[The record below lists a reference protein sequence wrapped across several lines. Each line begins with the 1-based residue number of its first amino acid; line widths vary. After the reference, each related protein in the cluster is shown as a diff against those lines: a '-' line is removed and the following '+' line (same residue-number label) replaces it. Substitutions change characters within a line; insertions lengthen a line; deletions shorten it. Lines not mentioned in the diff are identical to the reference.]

1 MISAGDDGS
10 PVQDQ
15 GAKKNERT
23 RWRALPA
30 LLAPLAGLVLLVG
43 CGSQVTPVIGCDAG
57 AGLQPVCGFS
67 NPEDI
72 VHHRPTGDLLISEF
86 GAMDGSIRG
95 RLVAYRPGE
104 EGPRPLFPAADAVV
118 EPVAGWGAPS
128 CPGPPSAFSPHGVD
142 LEQREDGSWQLLVV
156 NHGGRESVEFFQVTT
171 ADGRPRLHWR
181 GCTPVPRPEFL
192 NDVVGDGA
200 GGFWATH
207 MYPRDAALASML
219 KAMLGTDVGHVVR
232 WQPGSGF
239 SVVPGSAGR
248 MPNGIERS
256 ADGRE
261 LYVNLYL
268 GSEVIRLDRTSG
280 RVLARAEVPSPDNS
294 TWGEDG
300 RLLVASHDDG
310 LLEFGACGD
319 LESGACGFR
328 FRILALDPETLEA
341 EVLLEHR
348 GAPMGGVT
356 VARQVNG
363 DLWLGTF
370 AGDRIA
376 RYP

>member
-1 MISAGDDGS
+1 MKPAGYDWVPVRRS
-10 PVQDQ
+10 P
-15 GAKKNERT
+15 ARAAWAT
-23 RWRALPA
+23 RRPA
-30 LLAPLAGLVLLVG
+30 LLAGLALLVG
-43 CGSQVTPVIGCDAG
+43 CGSQVTPVTSCEAES
-57 AGLQPVCGFS
+57 GLQPVCGFH

-72 VHHRPTGDLLISEF
+72 AHHRPTGDLLISEF
-86 GAMDGSIRG
+86 GAMDGSEPG

-104 EGPRPLFPAADAVV
+104 EAPRPLFPAADAVV
-118 EPVAGWGAPS
+118 EAERGWGDPS
-128 CPGPPSAFSPHGVD
+128 CPGPPAALSPHGID

-171 ADGRPRLHWR
+171 LDGRARLHWR
-181 GCTPVPRPEFL
+181 GCTRVPHPDFL

-207 MYPRDAALASML
+207 MHPRDAAFSSMF

-232 WQPGSGF
+232 WRPGAGF

-261 LYVNLYL
+261 LYVNLYM
-268 GSEVIRLDRTSG
+268 GSEVVRLDRASG
-280 RVLARAEVPSPDNS
+280 RVLARVQVPSPDNS

-310 LLEFGACGD
+310 LLEFAACSD

-348 GAPMGGVT
+348 GAPLGAVT
-356 VARQVNG
+356 VAREVNG
-363 DLWLGTF
+363 VLWLGTF

>member
-1 MISAGDDGS
+1 MIPAGDDRR
-10 PVQDQ
+10 P
-15 GAKKNERT
+15 RT
-23 RWRALPA
+23 GGRQPDPQREWWRRRRPA
-30 LLAPLAGLVLLVG
+30 LLAGLALLAG
-43 CGSQVTPVIGCDAG
+43 CGSQVTPVTGCEAG
-57 AGLQPVCGFS
+57 SGLEPVCGFS

-72 VHHRPTGDLLISEF
+72 AHHHPTGELLISEF
-86 GAMDGSIRG
+86 GAMDGSAPG
-95 RLVAYRPGE
+95 RLVAYRPGAE
-104 EGPRPLFPAADAVV
+104 APRALFPAADAVV
-118 EPVAGWGAPS
+118 EPAAGWGDPA
-128 CPGPPSAFSPHGVD
+128 CPGPPDTLSPHGID

-156 NHGGRESVEFFQVTT
+156 NHGDRESVEFFQVT
-171 ADGRPRLHWR
+171 AANGGARLHWR

-207 MYPRDAALASML
+207 MYPRDAEFASVL

-232 WQPGSGF
+232 WRPGSGF

-268 GSEVIRLDRTSG
+268 GSEVIRLDRSSG
-280 RVLARAEVPSPDNS
+280 QVLARAEVPSPDNS
-294 TWGEDG
+294 TWAEDG
-300 RLLVASHDDG
+300 RLLVASHDDD

-319 LESGACGFR
+319 LEAGACGFR
-328 FRILALDPETLEA
+328 FRILALDPETLET

-356 VARQVNG
+356 VAREVNG
-363 DLWLGTF
+363 HLWLGTF